1 MLDFL
6 GIIGFVGFLV
16 FIVLGIVSAFRK
28 TGKAKKQFII
38 AGILFVV
45 FIVGAGS
52 AGTSEESASK
62 PKEDEKSAQQEEAKE
77 KKEKKEKKEIPPSTV
92 ADVTSAVTVGMD
104 FKTYTD
110 VKDSK
115 LNVEHPES
123 LSIGNGNVG
132 SVLQATDGFV
142 VVGTDGVTVLSVD
155 TFASL
160 EEAKAYGEKLNAEAE
175 AAKEAEKLKK
185 FEDSKLS
192 LSGSGDTASDMIE
205 LEAGFAVFEGSYS
218 GSGNFIV
225 QLMDE
230 NGNNVEL
237 LVNEIGS
244 YNGKTF
250 AVINTAGNYYLNVT
264 ASAGWNFTIYQ
275 SVPPNI
281 ADAPTELSGRG
292 DDVIFVNAKSGN
304 YKFTSTHQGSSNF
317 IVRLNGS
324 GLLVNEI
331 GNYSGSTRQKLGTS
345 GAYAFVVNADGNWSI
360 KIEE

>member
-1 MLDFL
+1 MFTFL
-6 GIIGFVGFLV
+6 GIIGFIGFLV
-16 FIVLGIVSAFRK
+16 YIILGLLSALRK
-28 TGKAKKQFII
+28 TGKAKKQFKI

-45 FIVGAGS
+45 FIIGIAAS
-52 AGTSEESASK
+52 GTPEETAEK
-62 PKEDEKSAQQEEAKE
+62 PATAEAEQEEAKE
-77 KKEKKEKKEIPPSTV
+77 EKKPEIAPSSV
-92 ADVTSAVTVGMD
+92 ADVTSAITVGME
-104 FKTYTD
+104 FEAFID
-110 VKDSK
+110 VKDNK
-115 LNVEHPES
+115 LNIEQPES

-132 SVLQATDGFV
+132 TVLQATDGLV
-142 VVGTDGVTVLSVD
+142 VVGTDGATVLSVD

-160 EEAKAYGEKLNAEAE
+160 EEAKAHADKLYAEAE
-175 AAKEAEKLKK
+175 AAAEAERLQK
-185 FEDSKLS
+185 FEESKLS
-192 LSGSGDTASDMIE
+192 LSGSGDTATEMIE

-250 AVINTAGNYYLNVT
+250 AIINTDGNYYLNVT
-264 ASAGWNFTIYQ
+264 ASSSWNFSIYQ
-275 SVPPNI
+275 SAPPNMV
-281 ADAPTELSGRG
+281 DAPTELSGRG
-292 DDVIFVNAKSGN
+292 DDVVFVNAESGN

-317 IVRLNGS
+317 IVRLNGT

-331 GNYSGSTRQKLGTS
+331 GNYSGSTRQQLSTS
-345 GAYAFVVNADGNWSI
+345 GVYVFVVNADGNWSI

>member
-1 MLDFL
+1 MFDFL
-6 GIIGFVGFLV
+6 GIIGFIGFVV
-16 FIVLGIVSAFRK
+16 FIVLGIVSALRR

-38 AGILFVV
+38 AGILFIV
-45 FIVGAGS
+45 FFVGAVN
-52 AGTSEESASK
+52 AAPSEESASEQEAAK
-62 PKEDEKSAQQEEAKE
+62 TSEQKEEAKE
-77 KKEKKEKKEIPPSTV
+77 KKTEIAPSTV
-92 ADVTSAVTVGMD
+92 ADVTSAITVGME
-104 FKTYTD
+104 FKAYTD
-110 VKDSK
+110 VKESK
-115 LNVEHPES
+115 LNVEYPES

-132 SVLQATDGFV
+132 AVLQATDGFV
-142 VVGTDGVTVLSVD
+142 VVGTDGVTVLSVN

-160 EEAKAYGEKLNAEAE
+160 EEAKAYGEQQYAEAE
-175 AAKEAEKLKK
+175 AAKEAERLKK
-185 FEDSKLS
+185 FEESKLS
-192 LSGSGDTASDMIE
+192 LSGSGDTASDIIK
-205 LEAGFAVFEGSYS
+205 LEAGFAVFEGSYL

-250 AVINTAGNYYLNVT
+250 AVINTDGNYYLNVT

-275 SVPPNI
+275 SVPPNV
-281 ADAPTELSGRG
+281 ADAPTELSGHG
-292 DDVIFVNAKSGN
+292 DDVIFVNAESGN

-317 IVRLNGS
+317 IVRLNGT

-331 GNYSGSTRQKLGTS
+331 GNYSGSTRQRLNTS

-360 KIEE
+360 TVEE